1 MEIDVN
7 VKAHDLLWRSMSL
20 GAKKAYRES
29 YGAARDA
36 LVDQELRRI
45 IEAGYAMKRDSDIEL
60 TSAGE
65 ELYKKM
71 TTICKKSE

>member
-7 VKAHDLLWRSMSL
+7 VKAHDLPWRSMSI
-20 GAKKAYRES
+20 GAKKTYHES
-29 YGAARDA
+29 YGVARDA
-36 LVDQELRRI
+36 LVDQELLRI
-45 IEAGYAMKRDSDIEL
+45 IEAGYATKRGSDIEL
-60 TSAGE
+60 TPVGA